1 MNNYPNQTEVN
12 NGKDGPGRGG
22 PPGQGAQRPQ
32 RLLAVAAAASA
43 ACPWNLSGSINLP
56 RVAAPGRPRPPPS
69 RFPSGSGLWVL
80 FSPVFQL
87 RWGHFPFSSTSHL
100 FLSCSSVLARG
111 DPTKGAWGTVRWLRP
126 CPRRQEVPGLVRGF
140 SLFSEA
146 TQTSLKAPFL
156 PDESLAFPSLSFSL
170 SLASS
175 PSLTFLSIEPVQDL
189 LFGSPLPASLPG
201 ATSLP
206 LQLCALT
213 LPTFFWRET
222 ACFPSLHQMLSSAF
236 PPLLLF
242 PPSAQ
247 APPSHNYNPT
257 Q

>member
-1 MNNYPNQTEVN
+1 M
-12 NGKDGPGRGG
+12 GP
-22 PPGQGAQRPQ
+22 
-32 RLLAVAAAASA
+32 LFSSVSA
-43 ACPWNLSGSINLP
+43 PVGSLP
-56 RVAAPGRPRPPPS
+56 
-69 RFPSGSGLWVL
+69 VL
-80 FSPVFQL
+80 F
-87 RWGHFPFSSTSHL
+87 HFSLALVLL
-100 FLSCSSVLARG
+100 FALARG

-126 CPRRQEVPGLVRGF
+126 CPRRQEVPGLGRG
-140 SLFSEA
+140 S

-175 PSLTFLSIEPVQDL
+175 PSLTFLSVEPVQGL
-189 LFGSPLPASLPG
+189 FFGSPLPSSLPG
-201 ATSLP
+201 AASVP

-222 ACFPSLHQMLSSAF
+222 ACFPSLHQMLSSAL

>member
-1 MNNYPNQTEVN
+1 M
-12 NGKDGPGRGG
+12 GP
-22 PPGQGAQRPQ
+22 
-32 RLLAVAAAASA
+32 LFSSVSA
-43 ACPWNLSGSINLP
+43 PVGSLP
-56 RVAAPGRPRPPPS
+56 
-69 RFPSGSGLWVL
+69 VL
-80 FSPVFQL
+80 F
-87 RWGHFPFSSTSHL
+87 HFSLALVLL
-100 FLSCSSVLARG
+100 FALAQG

-126 CPRRQEVPGLVRGF
+126 CPRRQEVPGLGRGS

-175 PSLTFLSIEPVQDL
+175 PVSHFPVQDL
-189 LFGSPLPASLPG
+189 FFGSPLPSSLPG
-201 ATSLP
+201 ATSVP

-222 ACFPSLHQMLSSAF
+222 ACFPSLHQMLSSAL